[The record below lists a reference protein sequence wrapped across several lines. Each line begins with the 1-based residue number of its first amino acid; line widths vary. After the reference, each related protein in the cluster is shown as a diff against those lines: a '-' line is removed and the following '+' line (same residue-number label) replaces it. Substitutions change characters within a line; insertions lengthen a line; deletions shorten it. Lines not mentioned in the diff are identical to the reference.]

1 MLWTRSFNLK
11 VNAARQYA
19 VLDPDLEIRGGGGG
33 GGGNQKKFF
42 LALGASVWSK
52 MVGVGRGS
60 WFPPLYPPLI
70 QRIQFENNKVK
81 KMKMTPE
88 N

>member
-19 VLDPDLEIRGGGGG
+19 VLDPDIEIQGGGGSP
-33 GGGNQKKFF
+33 KKCF
-42 LALGASVWSK
+42 LALWASVWSK
-52 MVGVGRGS
+52 NVGGGRGS

-81 KMKMTPE
+81 KMKMTPK